1 MLERKREGSIS
12 TALETVC
19 MECAGTIKIAS
30 PKLKLS
36 LQETKPNKFNNRT
49 YIFQPH
55 YVKQSFLL
63 QEICFG
69 RVYATHQWFCSM
81 FVTDG
86 QWDLLNYHL
95 LDLGRPKSSIR
106 CMTVVAGN
114 RVWCGYKN
122 KVHIISP
129 QEMSI
134 EVSEWDFTY
143 IFCVRCSNSDEFHII
158 SPPKMSIE
166 VSEWEFKSI
175 FVC

>member
-1 MLERKREGSIS
+1 MLEGKREGSVS
-12 TALETVC
+12 SALETVC
-19 MECAGTIKIAS
+19 TECAGTIKIAS

-36 LQETKPNKFNNRT
+36 PQETYQNCSTIEHIYSSHIMLSRVSSYRKFALGGFT
-49 YIFQPH
+49 PH
-55 YVKQSFLL
+55 IGGFA
-63 QEICFG
+63 
-69 RVYATHQWFCSM
+69 R

-143 IFCVRCSNSDEFHII
+143 IFCVRCNHRDKFHII
-158 SPPKMSIE
+158 SPPPNEYRSQ
-166 VSEWEFKSI
+166 
-175 FVC
+175 